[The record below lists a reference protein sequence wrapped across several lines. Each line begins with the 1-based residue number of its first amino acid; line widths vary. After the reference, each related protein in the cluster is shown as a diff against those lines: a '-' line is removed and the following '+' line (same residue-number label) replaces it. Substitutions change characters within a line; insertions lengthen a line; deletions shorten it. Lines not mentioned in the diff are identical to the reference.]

1 MINCDLPVQALRISV
16 PYVLAALGGVVSERS
31 GVINIGLEGMMLLG
45 AFGTVVGTLMTG
57 SPLAGLGFGLL
68 AGLLLAAVH
77 ATATGVFRADHIVS
91 GLAINLLAAGATRV
105 LLKRLYHSSSNS
117 PRIEGI
123 TSLVTGHGLLALLA
137 HPLVWV
143 TVGLVAGVW
152 WLLNRTV
159 LGLRLS
165 SVGEHP
171 EAAAAAG
178 LRVLRLRAI
187 GVMMSGML
195 AGMSGAWLAF
205 DQHQFTDGMSGGRG
219 YIALAAMIFGKWRP
233 VPAAAACILFGS
245 AEAIQMALQ
254 GGSAGI
260 PVQLVQ
266 TLPYVLTLVALAGAI
281 GRARPPAA
289 VGRPYP

>member
-1 MINCDLPVQALRISV
+1 MIDTGLPVQALRISV
-16 PYVLAALGGVVSERS
+16 PYVLAALGGVVSERA

-45 AFGTVVGTLMTG
+45 AFGTVVGTLTTG
-57 SPLAGLGFGLL
+57 SPLVGLATGVL
-68 AGLLLAAVH
+68 AGLALASIH
-77 ATATGVFRADHIVS
+77 ATATGLFRADHIVS
-91 GLAINLLAAGATRV
+91 GLAINLLAAGVTRV

-123 TSLVTGHGLLALLA
+123 TSVVQGNGFVAWVT
-137 HPLVWV
+137 HPLVWM
-143 TVGLVAGVW
+143 TLGLVAAVW
-152 WLLNRTV
+152 WMFSRSV
-159 LGLRLS
+159 LGLRLT

-178 LRVLRLRAI
+178 LRVLRLRGT
-187 GVMMSGML
+187 GVMMSGVL
-195 AGMSGAWLAF
+195 AGLAGVWLAF

-233 VPAAAACILFGS
+233 VPAAAACVLFGA
-245 AEAIQMALQ
+245 AEALQMGLQ
-254 GGSAGI
+254 GGTAI

-266 TLPYVLTLVALAGAI
+266 TLPYLLTLVALAGAI

-289 VGRPYP
+289 DGRPYP

>member
-1 MINCDLPVQALRISV
+1 MIDMDLPVQALRISV

-45 AFGTVVGTLMTG
+45 AFGTVVGTLATG
-57 SPLAGLGFGLL
+57 SPVAGLGFGML
-68 AGLLLAAVH
+68 AGLLLASVH
-77 ATATGVFRADHIVS
+77 AVATGWFRADHIVS
-91 GLAINLLAAGATRV
+91 GLAINLLAAGVTRV

-123 TSLVTGHGLLALLA
+123 TSLVSGHGFVALVT
-137 HPLVWV
+137 HPLVWL
-143 TVGLVAGVW
+143 TVLLLLGVW
-152 WLLNRTV
+152 WLFARSV
-159 LGLRLS
+159 LGLRLTA
-165 SVGEHP
+165 VGEYP

-178 LRVLRLRAI
+178 LGVIRLRSV
-187 GVMMSGML
+187 GVLMSGVL
-195 AGMSGAWLAF
+195 AGLAGVWLAF

-233 VPAAAACILFGS
+233 VPAAAACVLFGA
-245 AEAIQMALQ
+245 AEAVQMGLQ
-254 GGSAGI
+254 GGAVI

-266 TLPYVLTLVALAGAI
+266 TLPYLLTLVALAGAI

-289 VGRPYP
+289 DGRPYP

>member
-1 MINCDLPVQALRISV
+1 MDMDLPVQALRISV

-31 GVINIGLEGMMLLG
+31 GVINIGLEGMMLVG
-45 AFGTVVGTLMTG
+45 AFGTVVGTLATG
-57 SPLAGLGFGLL
+57 SPLMGLVLGLTAGLVLAVLHAVVTGF
-68 AGLLLAAVH
+68 
-77 ATATGVFRADHIVS
+77 FRADHIVS
-91 GLAINLLAAGATRV
+91 GLAVNLFAAGATRV

-117 PRIEGI
+117 PRIEGV
-123 TSLVTGHGLLALLA
+123 TSLATDSSLLALLT
-137 HPLVWV
+137 HPLVWT
-143 TVGLVAGVW
+143 TVALVAAVW

-165 SVGEHP
+165 AAGEHP

-178 LRVLRLRAI
+178 LRVLRLRTT
-187 GVMMSGML
+187 GVLLSGLL
-195 AGMSGAWLAF
+195 AGLAGVWLAF

-233 VPAAAACILFGS
+233 VPAAAACVLFGG
-245 AEAIQMALQ
+245 AEAVQMALQ
-254 GGSAGI
+254 GGGGGI

-289 VGRPYP
+289 VGKPYP